1 VCLLSVKTQTQLS
14 GHAQRRHELQQM
26 LPPAGITPAMEPE
39 PELALPAAVQPQHS
53 SQPEPQ
59 IAQIAQAA
67 SVPAQ
72 PAANQQRRQ
81 QQQVASMVATCNI
94 GEAEARS
101 LLHQAGWDLPLAAD
115 RFMQTQAPAQPPQ
128 LELKPQTQTQAQP
141 SDMAA
146 QAKGAVLR
154 VDGAGTAEVNG
165 YYKQDGEFSAA
176 NRCFATLIR
185 GWLLPCPR
193 PAHAGTVSQKPKYT
207 KIDNKDTTIC
217 ARHTPLIRASR
228 AVCCTVVCCLCGG
241 LSCD

>member
-1 VCLLSVKTQTQLS
+1 
-14 GHAQRRHELQQM
+14 M
-26 LPPAGITPAMEPE
+26 LPPAGITPVGITPAMEPE
-39 PELALPAAVQPQHS
+39 PELALPAAVQPQHP

-72 PAANQQRRQ
+72 PAANHQ
-81 QQQVASMVATCNI
+81 QQQQQQQQHVASMVATCNI
-94 GEAEARS
+94 GEAEARF

-128 LELKPQTQTQAQP
+128 LELKPQTQAQL

-154 VDGAGTAEVNG
+154 IDGAGTAEVNG
-165 YYKQDGEFSAA
+165 YYKQDGEFRAA

-185 GWLLPCPR
+185 GWLLPCHR
-193 PAHAGTVSQKPKYT
+193 PAHAGTHNSRPKYT
-207 KIDNKDTTIC
+207 KIDNQKMRIC

-228 AVCCTVVCCLCGG
+228 ALCCTVALVCCLCGG